1 VPALSLTHILSRA
14 RALTLSDAGAR
25 VVGFR
30 LARALRLLEEHPR
43 AVIEPDAAPVHAPRE
58 GREDIL
64 KFSACINA
72 PVHAPREGQEE
83 VNDVA

>member
-30 LARALRLLEEHPR
+30 LARALRPLEEHPR

-58 GREDIL
+58 GREEARHSEI
-64 KFSACINA
+64 FSMHKCARTRA
-72 PVHAPREGQEE
+72 A
-83 VNDVA
+83 